1 MTLPGDIL
9 IAPVNYDEKLTT
21 AIDRLVET
29 RKALTVA
36 EADAQKAQ
44 EECMRVFQA
53 CGCET
58 RMVVI
63 RKTAKNYRI
72 ERGGVYAADA
82 DALSIVERDCTEKI
96 LW

>member
-1 MTLPGDIL
+1 M
-9 IAPVNYDEKLTT
+9 NHDEKLTT

-29 RKALTVA
+29 RKALAV
-36 EADAQKAQ
+36 ADADARKADRDCIQ
-44 EECMRVFQA
+44 AFKA

-72 ERGGVYAADA
+72 ERGGTHAADA

-96 LW
+96 L